1 MTFEELTKG
10 IKNIITWYNKT
21 NPREDKFIELLD
33 NRDKLAGY
41 RYLLAEFAGD
51 VKGEYNEHYFIRRI
65 NVTKSTH
72 AILAASKLPKNKAEI
87 EALLEHED
95 LYHIEQTAEAVA
107 YKADLLWKTVGDTLQ
122 AMQQRISFYKN
133 ENNPT
138 VEILEKIYNSV
149 KKHENESDN

>member
-1 MTFEELTKG
+1 MTFEEVQNG
-10 IKNIITWYNKT
+10 ISKIIIWYNKT
-21 NPREDKFIELLD
+21 NPREDKLIELLD
-33 NRDKLAGY
+33 RRDQLAGY

-65 NVTKSTH
+65 SVTKSTH
-72 AILAASKLPKNKAEI
+72 NIMKATKLAKNKAEI

-95 LYHIEQTAEAVA
+95 LYHIEQTAEAIA

-122 AMQQRISFYKN
+122 AMQQRIAFYKN

-138 VEILEKIYNSV
+138 VEVLEKIYNSV
-149 KKHENESDN
+149 KK